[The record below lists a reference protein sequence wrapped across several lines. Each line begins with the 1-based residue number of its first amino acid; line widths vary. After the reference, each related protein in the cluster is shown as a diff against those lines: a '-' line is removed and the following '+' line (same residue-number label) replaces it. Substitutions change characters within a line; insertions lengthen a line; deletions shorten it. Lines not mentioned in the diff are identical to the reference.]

1 MTDNNS
7 TATIHITT
15 TTTAVTNNG
24 KSTQQKRISNSQIIQ
39 EGVVEE
45 EHYEILENNNQVH
58 NQQAQQHV
66 FLEPAST
73 TIVTSTH
80 NEPDYEDL
88 LDDIPLNPSQ
98 QVHYDDD
105 DLEDDDGLDDDDTSD
120 TITTSHPAVMPG
132 QNNGNFIAR
141 LMSKDNILLVSD
153 HTIEI
158 GRNSSKSSVHFHVG
172 KNSFVSRKHIVL
184 QYDPKSKG
192 FYMLCLSKN
201 GVFVDGVFTR
211 KGAEP
216 LRLPK
221 QCSLRFPSTNI
232 RINFENLANQP
243 FDVAHHTGHNKNSI
257 NSVENSNMIY
267 SPLKISI
274 PDGDKMKSP
283 FPSPTGKTF
292 YFISHQNFVIFFKL

>member
-1 MTDNNS
+1 MKKLENMTDNS
-7 TATIHITT
+7 SAATIHISTT
-15 TTTAVTNNG
+15 VTNNG
-24 KSTQQKRISNSQIIQ
+24 KQQSQQLKRISNSQIVQ
-39 EGVVEE
+39 EGVVED

-58 NQQAQQHV
+58 NQQQPQQQHV

-98 QVHYDDD
+98 QVQYDDD
-105 DLEDDDGLDDDDTSD
+105 DLEDEDTLDDDDTAD
-120 TITTSHPAVMPG
+120 VLTNHQIQG
-132 QNNGNFIAR
+132 QNSGNFIAR

-201 GVFVDGVFTR
+201 GVFVDGVFSR
-211 KGAEP
+211 KGADP

-221 QCSLRFPSTNI
+221 Q
-232 RINFENLANQP
+232 
-243 FDVAHHTGHNKNSI
+243 
-257 NSVENSNMIY
+257 
-267 SPLKISI
+267 
-274 PDGDKMKSP
+274 
-283 FPSPTGKTF
+283 
-292 YFISHQNFVIFFKL
+292 